1 MGPSDHMSTLHK
13 IMESWL
19 KLHKD
24 TESGNT
30 SDIERVRVDGEKVLQ
45 LALHELESCKYN
57 IRWTVQADVG
67 AWQHLLA
74 AAFPEVPASS

>member
-19 KLHKD
+19 KLYED

-45 LALHELESCKYN
+45 LALHELESCKDN
-57 IRWTVQADVG
+57 IRFVKVAQ
-67 AWQHLLA
+67 
-74 AAFPEVPASS
+74 VPTRICNGSL